1 MRFHLPLRRVWPL
14 VTLLACLSMIRLAPA
29 VARSD
34 SGGQCDRLG
43 VRDTAA
49 LERCLALH
57 QDDVGLLI
65 DLGRQM
71 ERRGDRVQAEELY
84 RRALRFDPHDPEV
97 HVQLGTLLL
106 ARGDRAGARTEAR
119 EALKAVPH
127 NSAAGQLARLAGEP
141 E

>member
-1 MRFHLPLRRVWPL
+1 
-14 VTLLACLSMIRLAPA
+14 
-29 VARSD
+29 
-34 SGGQCDRLG
+34 
-43 VRDTAA
+43 
-49 LERCLALH
+49 
-57 QDDVGLLI
+57 
-65 DLGRQM
+65 M

-97 HVQLGTLLL
+97 HVRLGTLLL

-127 NSAAGQLARLAGEP
+127 NPAAGELSRLAGEP